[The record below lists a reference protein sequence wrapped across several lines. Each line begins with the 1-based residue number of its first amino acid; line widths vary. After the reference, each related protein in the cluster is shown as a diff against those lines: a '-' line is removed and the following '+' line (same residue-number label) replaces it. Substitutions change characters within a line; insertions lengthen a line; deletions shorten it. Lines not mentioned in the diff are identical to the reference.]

1 MKRIGYRSRLFLIL
15 ALFAFVPSIVLTLAW
30 SGTTAWLLPKLSGT
44 AAWDSVAASGAKALE
59 VARRAPRSADDE
71 RAFAEHERQVAT
83 SVSYAH
89 RFEFLT
95 QRFVPVLLIT
105 GLVGLALLTLLASR
119 AAGHLSRQL
128 SRPLHELVGW
138 TERIRR
144 GEPLPAVAGARG
156 APEFGLLR
164 DGMRQMATDVE
175 AGRRAAIEAERL
187 AAFRESARQ
196 VAHEL
201 KNPLTPIRFAVERL
215 KRGVPPELADAVE
228 VLSTESAR
236 LEAMARSFA
245 QFGRLPEGPASD
257 VDVADLIRAAART
270 SVPSHLSYTVEAEP
284 GVPLLHVH
292 HDALSRA
299 VANVLLNAVEAC
311 GANGEIAA
319 HVSARSSGGGSE
331 IVIAIRDTGVGIA
344 PERLDSIFEPYVTD
358 KTGGTGLGLA
368 IVKQTVLAHGG
379 RVEAE
384 STRGSGTEIRLIF
397 PSRTT
402 EVEE

>member
-1 MKRIGYRSRLFLIL
+1 VKRLGFRSRLFVTL

-30 SGTTAWLLPKLSGT
+30 GGTMARLLPWASAT
-44 AAWDSVAASGAKALE
+44 AAWDSVAASGSKALE
-59 VARRAPRSADDE
+59 VARRAPRSPEEE
-71 RAFAEHERQVAT
+71 RVLAQHERQVAS

-89 RFEFLT
+89 RFGYLT
-95 QRFVPVLLIT
+95 QRLVPALLLAGIS
-105 GLVGLALLTLLASR
+105 GLALLSLLASR

-144 GEPLPAVAGARG
+144 GDPLPPRTDVRG
-156 APEFGLLR
+156 APEFDVLR
-164 DGMRQMATDVE
+164 EGMRQMAVGVE
-175 AGRRAAIEAERL
+175 AGRHAAVEAERL

-215 KRGVPPELADAVE
+215 KRGVPPELADAVD
-228 VLSTESAR
+228 VLAAESAR
-236 LEAMARSFA
+236 LEAMARSFS
-245 QFGRLPEGPASD
+245 QFGKLPEGPASG
-257 VDVADLIRAAART
+257 VDVADLVRAVART
-270 SVPSHLSYTVEAEP
+270 AVPPHLSYTVEAAP
-284 GVPLLHVH
+284 DLPQLHGH

-299 VANVLLNAVEAC
+299 LGNVLLNAVEAC
-311 GANGEIAA
+311 GARGAITAR
-319 HVSARSSGGGSE
+319 VSANGAGGMNELTIS
-331 IVIAIRDTGVGIA
+331 IRDDGIGIA
-344 PERLDSIFEPYVTD
+344 PERLATIFEPYVTD

-384 STRGSGTEIRLIF
+384 SARGSGTEIRLIF
-397 PSRTT
+397 PTGGSAT
-402 EVEE
+402 ET

>member
-1 MKRIGYRSRLFLIL
+1 MKRIGYRSRLLLIL

-30 SGTTAWLLPKLSGT
+30 GGTMARLLPWVSGTS
-44 AAWDSVAASGAKALE
+44 AWDSVAVSASKALE
-59 VARRAPRSADDE
+59 VARRTPHSADDE
-71 RAFAEHERQVAT
+71 RVLAEHERQVAT

-89 RFEFLT
+89 RFEFLAK
-95 QRFVPVLLIT
+95 RLVPALLIAGLI
-105 GLVGLALLTLLASR
+105 GLVLLTLLASR

-144 GEPLPAVAGARG
+144 GVPLPPVAESRG
-156 APEFGLLR
+156 APEFGVLR
-164 DGMRQMATDVE
+164 EGMRQMAIDVE

-201 KNPLTPIRFAVERL
+201 KNPLTPIRFAVDRL

-228 VLSTESAR
+228 VLETESAR
-236 LEAMARSFA
+236 LESMARSFA
-245 QFGRLPEGPASD
+245 LFGKLPEGPASD
-257 VDVADLIRAAART
+257 VDVGDLVRAAART
-270 SVPSHLSYTVEAEP
+270 SVPAQLSYTVEAEP
-284 GVPLLHVH
+284 DLPLLHAH
-292 HDALSRA
+292 HDALNRA
-299 VANVLLNAVEAC
+299 VGNVLLNAVEAC
-311 GANGEIAA
+311 GTNGAITAL
-319 HVSARSSGGGSE
+319 VSARKNE

-344 PERLDSIFEPYVTD
+344 PERINSIFEPYITD

-397 PSRTT
+397 PLVANTA
-402 EVEE
+402 EVPA

>member
-1 MKRIGYRSRLFLIL
+1 MKRLGYRSRLFLIL

-30 SGTTAWLLPKLSGT
+30 SAAISGLSPMVSGT
-44 AAWDSVAASGAKALE
+44 AAWDSVAASGGKALE
-59 VARRAPRSADDE
+59 VARRAAHSADEE
-71 RAFAEHERQVAT
+71 RVLAEHERQVTA

-89 RFEFLT
+89 RFEFLA
-95 QRFVPVLLIT
+95 QRLVPALLIA
-105 GLVGLALLTLLASR
+105 GLVGLGILTLLASR

-138 TERIRR
+138 TDLIRR
-144 GEPLPAVAGARG
+144 GEPLPPRAEARG
-156 APEFGLLR
+156 APEFAVLR
-164 DGMRQMATDVE
+164 EGMRQMATDVE
-175 AGRRAAIEAERL
+175 AGRRAAVEAERL
-187 AAFRESARQ
+187 SAFRESARQ

-215 KRGVPPELADAVE
+215 KRGVPPELADAVD

-245 QFGRLPEGPASD
+245 QFGKLPEGPASD
-257 VDVADLIRAAART
+257 IDIADLVRAAART
-270 SVPSHLSYTVEAEP
+270 SVPPHLSYTVQAEP
-284 GVPLLHVH
+284 ELPLLHGH

-299 VANVLLNAVEAC
+299 VGNVLLNAVEAC
-311 GANGEIAA
+311 GAKGEIAA
-319 HVSARSSGGGSE
+319 HLYARRAEGE
-331 IVIAIRDTGVGIA
+331 IVVAVHDTGVGIA
-344 PERLDSIFEPYVTD
+344 PERIGSIFEPYVTD

-397 PSRTT
+397 PARNS
-402 EVEE
+402 EAEG

>member
-1 MKRIGYRSRLFLIL
+1 VKRIGYRSRLFLIL
-15 ALFAFVPSIVLTLAW
+15 ALFAVVPSIVLTLAW
-30 SGTTAWLLPKLSGT
+30 SGTMARLLPLVSGT
-44 AAWDSVAASGAKALE
+44 APWDSVAVSGEKALE
-59 VARRAPRSADDE
+59 VARRAPRSADEE
-71 RAFAEHERQVAT
+71 RVLAEHERQVAS
-83 SVSYAH
+83 SVSNAH
-89 RFEFLT
+89 RLEFLT
-95 QRFVPVLLIT
+95 QRLVPALLIA

-144 GEPLPAVAGARG
+144 REALPAVADARG
-156 APEFGLLR
+156 APEFAVLR
-164 DGMRQMATDVE
+164 DGMRQMAKDVE
-175 AGRRAAIEAERL
+175 AGRLAAIEAERL
-187 AAFRESARQ
+187 SAFRESARQ

-215 KRGVPPELADAVE
+215 KRGVPPELADAVD

-245 QFGRLPEGPASD
+245 QFGKLPEGPASGI
-257 VDVADLIRAAART
+257 DVADLVRGAART
-270 SVPSHLSYTVEAEP
+270 SVPQHLSCTVEAEQD
-284 GVPLLHVH
+284 VPLLHGH
-292 HDALSRA
+292 HDALARA
-299 VANVLLNAVEAC
+299 VDNVLLNAVEAS
-311 GANGEIAA
+311 GAQGAITVR
-319 HVSARSSGGGSE
+319 VSARPAAGGRE

-344 PERLDSIFEPYVTD
+344 PERLPSIFEPYVTD

-368 IVKQTVLAHGG
+368 IVKQTVVAHGG

-397 PSRTT
+397 PTDNGT
-402 EVEE
+402 PEE